1 MILKLNTYNPKRQLN
16 IINLANYIKIKK
28 DKPDVTE
35 PYLKVLL
42 QGSGDYVWLMPS
54 NNYTDDVDV
63 LSNVV
68 WEVN

>member
-42 QGSGDYVWLMPS
+42 
-54 NNYTDDVDV
+54 
-63 LSNVV
+63 
-68 WEVN
+68 

>member
-35 PYLKVLL
+35 PYLKV
-42 QGSGDYVWLMPS
+42 
-54 NNYTDDVDV
+54 V
-63 LSNVV
+63 L
-68 WEVN
+68 